1 MDHMMTITNETEF
14 RTKEQ
19 RAKKMMLWFGIV
31 SMAMMFAGLTSSYV
45 VSKSRPDWLK
55 DFTLPNAFIAST
67 VVILLSSL
75 TLYVASVLL
84 SKNQIRQAAV
94 LSLLTLLQGIA
105 FIVLQFV
112 GFSQVIDMGYF
123 MTGAQ
128 SSVTTSFLYVIT
140 ATHIAHV
147 VGGVLSLTVVTYKLF
162 TAQYSPEKR
171 LGFDLSKTFW
181 HFVDILW
188 LYLFIFLYFFG

>member
-1 MDHMMTITNETEF
+1 MMTITDEKNF
-14 RTKEQ
+14 HTKEQ

-45 VSKSRPDWLK
+45 VSKSRPDWLN

-84 SKNQIRQAAV
+84 AKNQTKQAAV

-140 ATHIAHV
+140 ATHLAHIA
-147 VGGVLSLTVVTYKLF
+147 GGVLSLMVVTYKLF

-171 LGFDLSKTFW
+171 LGFDLAKTFW

>member
-1 MDHMMTITNETEF
+1 MTITEETKF
-14 RTKEQ
+14 HTKEQ

-45 VSKSRPDWLK
+45 VSKSRPDWLNE
-55 DFTLPNAFIAST
+55 FTLPNAFIAST

-75 TLYVASVLL
+75 TLYAASVLL
-84 SKNQIRQAAV
+84 AKNQLRKAAV
-94 LSLLTLLQGIA
+94 LSLLTLLQGVT

-140 ATHIAHV
+140 ATHLAHV
-147 VGGVLSLTVVTYKLF
+147 AGGVLALMVVTYKLF
-162 TAQYSPEKR
+162 TGQYNPEKR
-171 LGFDLSKTFW
+171 LGFDLAKTFW

>member
-1 MDHMMTITNETEF
+1 MTITNETEF

-84 SKNQIRQAAV
+84 AKNQIRQAAV
-94 LSLLTLLQGIA
+94 LSLLTLLHGVA